1 MLTNLIRLIKFLIL
15 LFFWLVF
22 PPVFYWLAKRWY
34 PHRKDWR
41 RIFFAISPLMVILI
55 FYVLM
60 YTSIFTTDALK
71 GSKWMIENKT
81 EMDFPSYNRNNFR
94 FYTDL
99 VLKNSTNSL
108 HGDHSLSFKARLKP
122 SQCDAFFREIEQSIA
137 DTTRAKSYNY
147 GVRDRSWR
155 VDAAGNY
162 SFSYLREQPEEYLRI
177 TINPGTYEM
186 EVDFGT
192 W

>member
-71 GSKWMIENKT
+71 GSKWMIEKT
-81 EMDFPSYNRNNFR
+81 N
-94 FYTDL
+94 
-99 VLKNSTNSL
+99 
-108 HGDHSLSFKARLKP
+108 
-122 SQCDAFFREIEQSIA
+122 
-137 DTTRAKSYNY
+137 NY